1 MTKNV
6 LYVYE
11 GSNGVIWT
19 PILLPLEHK
28 TMSRLVADAGKILT
42 DGKANVTIIDAEDS
56 AADAWKEVELTPE
69 IQKIMEGESK

>member
-28 TMSRLVADAGKILT
+28 TMSRLVADTGKILT
-42 DGKANVTIIDAEDS
+42 DGTQYFAVIDVQDS
-56 AADAWKEVELTPE
+56 DVQNYTEIELTND
-69 IQKIMEGESK
+69 IQKKMEGQQ

>member
-1 MTKNV
+1 MTKNI

-28 TMSRLVADAGKILT
+28 TMSRLVADASKILT
-42 DGKANVTIIDAEDS
+42 NGTEYVTIIDAENL
-56 AADAWKEVELTPE
+56 AADAWKEVELTPD